1 MSRQYKGM
9 QEELLSKVNALEAKI
24 LELKDELERST
35 IAIDELRKEK
45 AQELALKDAEIADQ
59 KQKMEVRAP
68 QPAPTSRAARPASLA
83 PPPPTACAARGRR
96 AGPP

>member
-45 AQELALKDAEIADQ
+45 AQELALKDAEIADHG
-59 KQKMEVRAP
+59 P
-68 QPAPTSRAARPASLA
+68 
-83 PPPPTACAARGRR
+83 RR
-96 AGPP
+96 KAWVTNFEEGKLHPVVPFENLPLI